1 LWRRPGRRESEREK
15 EREGVPRAAV
25 GRTEERRWRS
35 TMVEGRY
42 ERERVKMRA
51 GILRTPQEIWSDV
64 VWL

>member
-25 GRTEERRWRS
+25 GRTEERWWRS

-42 ERERVKMRA
+42 ERER
-51 GILRTPQEIWSDV
+51 E
-64 VWL
+64 